1 MRNKFR
7 LISVIATIISLLA
20 TLISELADG
29 KLMETE
35 IDEKINEAFSKR
47 EGIFA

>member
-1 MRNKFR
+1 MNKFR
-7 LISVIATIISLLA
+7 LISVIATVVSLIA
-20 TLISELADG
+20 TLISELADD

-47 EGIFA
+47 KGKFA